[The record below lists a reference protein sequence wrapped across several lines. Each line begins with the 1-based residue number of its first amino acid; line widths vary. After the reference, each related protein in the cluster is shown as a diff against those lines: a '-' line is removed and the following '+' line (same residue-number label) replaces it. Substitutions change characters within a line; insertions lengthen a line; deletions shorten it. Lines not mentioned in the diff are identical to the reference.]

1 MVMDQ
6 QRFGSR
12 PVSKSSRDRVEFNA
26 QTALAA
32 GLART
37 RAAGHHQHQA
47 KLVEELEIGVV
58 VHVQTGTCWWRL
70 ESNID
75 RQMKVAN
82 CLLQTKQK
90 IFFWIT

>member
-1 MVMDQ
+1 MGGAGKAPITIHGHGPAEIW
-6 QRFGSR
+6 F

-58 VHVQTGTCWWRL
+58 VHVQTGTNL
-70 ESNID
+70 LVVTESNIA
-75 RQMKVAN
+75 K
-82 CLLQTKQK
+82 
-90 IFFWIT
+90 